1 MSSNIKLR
9 RSAIPGK
16 IPTVEQLDLGEFAV
30 NTFDGKLYTKK
41 NVNGT
46 ESIVSFA
53 GVTGSES
60 SVIVNSFTGDGT
72 TTNFTLS
79 RIPTDEDHV
88 FVTINGVSQHVDVY
102 SVTGNILTFSEAPVS
117 GDEIETRIIVI
128 NATAISLRDY
138 ETYIF
143 SANND
148 TTFTGADINDKILE
162 YEVGKLEVYINGVRL
177 VNTLDYSAIDGSSVI
192 TSSPLTGT
200 VEIISLSRATFAD
213 NSQIKAIKTDLT
225 TTANNQIADTFD
237 SNTYRTAKYLIQV
250 TANTDY
256 HATELLL
263 IHDGTN
269 AYTTEYGTIFT
280 NESLATF
287 SADISSGAVRLLV
300 SPVDINSAIRIQRI
314 AVTAL

>member
-53 GVTGSES
+53 GVTGFES
-60 SVIVNSFTGDGT
+60 SVEVDSFIGDGIT
-72 TTNFTLS
+72 VNFTLS
-79 RIPTDEDHV
+79 RIPADEDHV
-88 FVTINGVSQHVDVY
+88 FVTINGVSQHIDSY
-102 SVTGNILTFSEAPVS
+102 SITGSVLTFSEAPET
-117 GDEIETRIIVI
+117 GDQIETRIII
-128 NATAISLRDY
+128 TNASAISLRDY

-148 TTFTGADINDKILE
+148 TTFVGADNNGKILE
-162 YEVGKLEVYINGVRL
+162 YDIGKLEVYINGVRL
-177 VNTLDYSAIDGSSVI
+177 VNTLDYSAINGSSVV
-192 TSSPLTGT
+192 TSAPLSGT
-200 VEIISLSRATFAD
+200 VEIISLSKATFAD

-225 TTANNQIADTFD
+225 TTANNQVADTFD
-237 SNTYRTAKYLIQV
+237 PSVYRTAKYLIQV

-256 HATELLL
+256 YATELLL

-300 SPVDINSAIRIQRI
+300 SPTDINSSIRIQRI